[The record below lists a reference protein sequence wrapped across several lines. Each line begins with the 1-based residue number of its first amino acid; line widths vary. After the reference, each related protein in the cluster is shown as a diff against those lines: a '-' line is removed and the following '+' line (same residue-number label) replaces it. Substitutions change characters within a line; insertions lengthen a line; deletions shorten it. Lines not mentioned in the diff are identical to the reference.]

1 MCPIGHKQ
9 FPTFEAYCRERWN
22 LSRPRSYELLNAAK
36 AVLNVS
42 AIAGIVPTTE
52 SQARPLTRLADAAEI
67 GLQIGVSPI
76 DENQPKE
83 THLRPLKAVPEEE
96 RKAIWEEATR
106 KAEEEH
112 AKLTAQRVQEA
123 VAEWK
128 QRGQESQAESNERR
142 KTIRELETQ
151 IDLLKNHHLATSGN
165 ALFPCLEQ
173 QKFKIIGVIRNYHGQ
188 Y

>member
-1 MCPIGHKQ
+1 MSS
-9 FPTFEAYCRERWN
+9 ERDHA
-22 LSRPRSYELLNAAK
+22 LSLL
-36 AVLNVS
+36 S
-42 AIAGIVPTTE
+42 
-52 SQARPLTRLADAAEI
+52 
-67 GLQIGVSPI
+67 
-76 DENQPKE
+76 
-83 THLRPLKAVPEEE
+83 EEE

-173 QKFKIIGVIRNYHGQ
+173 QKFKIIGEVRNRLQVISH
-188 Y
+188 